1 MLGFWKLYEDTLDK
15 GLVSAYLVVVVQME
29 LVMSTS
35 NVRAS
40 EVGQAFE
47 AALVASSSTS
57 AASKT

>member
-1 MLGFWKLYEDTLDK
+1 MEDTLGK
-15 GLVSAYLVVVVQME
+15 GLVSAYSAVVVQME
-29 LVMSTS
+29 LVMSTL

-47 AALVASSSTS
+47 AVLVASSSTS